1 MRTKS
6 PVFALIL
13 SSALLLLST
22 VVPVFAR
29 HADVHGIN
37 PADMDLSVS
46 PAVDFY
52 RYANGG
58 WLDRTPIPSDEGA
71 YGNFAELEDRTRV
84 QLLDL
89 FHQLATG
96 KAIAPGSDEEKALQ
110 IFQQGTDLKR
120 RDALDIAP
128 IQPILDEIA
137 AISDLDDLHRFLQ
150 TSIFSGVGGP
160 FPIYAY
166 PDLKDSSMMGAYLS
180 GPTYGLPNRDYYLE
194 DDEANAA
201 VRAAYIDTMATMLG
215 FLGRDEAEAAAAA
228 QAVYDL
234 EHRLIEPTLTREE
247 WQDLSLTYNPTSVSE
262 LSAQY
267 PMMDWPAYLAALGLD
282 DVDTLLVDEPK
293 YLKALD
299 QIVRQ
304 TPPDVLKDYLTLQ
317 VLWTFSDALGT
328 ELSDVAF
335 AFQGRVLAGAEEQRP
350 VDERVV
356 EGLNWQMGEA
366 VGKLYVDEY
375 FPPTAKEEIRAL
387 VDDLRAAFRIRLEN
401 NTWMTPETQAKA
413 LEKLDKLGG
422 KVGYPDHWRSY
433 AAVDVGNSYA
443 ESLRNA
449 ASAET
454 RRTLDQIGKPVDR
467 TEWRDPPQTVNAFYS
482 PENNEIVF
490 PAAFLQP
497 PYFDV
502 QADPAVNFGSIGA
515 VIGHEITHGFDLQGA
530 QFDAMGNLTDW
541 WTPEDYERFQ
551 ALNDRVA
558 AQYGAIE
565 ILPGLNIDGQIT
577 VTENVA
583 DLGGVQVAFDALQ
596 IHLAAQGDQTL
607 SAGPLATPDTVGL
620 TPEQRFFV
628 ACARAWRENTRDEF
642 LSTQVKSDFHAPASI
657 RATLPIRNMDTFYE
671 AFAIEPGDPMYLP
684 PEERIVIW

>member
-6 PVFALIL
+6 SVVTVVLI
-13 SSALLLLST
+13 SALLLLST
-22 VVPVFAR
+22 VLPVFAR
-29 HADVHGIN
+29 QGDVHGIN
-37 PADMDLSVS
+37 PADMDLSID

-58 WLDRTPIPSDEGA
+58 WLDRTAIPADEGA

-96 KAIAPGSDEEKALQ
+96 EALAPGSDEAKALQ
-110 IFQQGTDLKR
+110 IFQQGTDLTT
-120 RDALDIAP
+120 RDAVGFAP

-137 AISDLDDLHRFLQ
+137 AISDRDELHRFLQ

-160 FPIYAY
+160 FPVYAY
-166 PDLKDSSMMGAYLS
+166 PDLEDTAMTGAYLG

-215 FLGRDEAEAAAAA
+215 FLGRDEAEATAAA

-234 EHRLIEPTLTREE
+234 EHRLVEPTLTREE
-247 WQDLSLTYNPTSVSE
+247 WQDLSLTYNPTAVSE
-262 LSAQY
+262 LSTQY
-267 PMMDWPAYLAALGLD
+267 PMMDWTGYLAALGLK

-304 TPPDVLKDYLTLQ
+304 TPLDVLKDYLALQ
-317 VLWTFSDALGT
+317 VLWTFSDALTT

-335 AFQGRVLAGAEEQRP
+335 AFQGNVLAGAEEQRP

-356 EGLNWQMGEA
+356 ETLNWQMGEA
-366 VGKLYVDEY
+366 VGKLYVDAY
-375 FPPTAKEEIRAL
+375 FPPEAKEEISAL
-387 VDDLRAAFRIRLEN
+387 VEDLRAAFRIRLEN
-401 NTWMTPETQAKA
+401 NAWMTPETQARA
-413 LEKLDKLGG
+413 LEKLDKLGV
-422 KVGYPDHWRSY
+422 KVGYPDHWRTY
-433 AAVDVGNSYA
+433 AAVEVGDSYA

-449 ASAET
+449 ANAET
-454 RRTLDQIGKPVDR
+454 RRTLDKIGKPVDR
-467 TEWRDPPQTVNAFYS
+467 TEWLDPPQTVNAFYS

-497 PYFDV
+497 PYFDIH
-502 QADPAVNFGSIGA
+502 ADPASNFGSIGA
-515 VIGHEITHGFDLQGA
+515 IIGHEITHGFDLQGA
-530 QFDAMGNLTDW
+530 QFDAVGNLTDW

-551 ALNDRVA
+551 ALNDRVVE
-558 AQYGAIE
+558 QYAAIE

-583 DLGGVQVAFDALQ
+583 DLGGVQVAYDALR
-596 IHLAAQGDQTL
+596 IHLAAQEDQSPST
-607 SAGPLATPDTVGL
+607 APLATPDPLGL

-628 ACARAWRENTRDEF
+628 ACARAWRENTRDAF
-642 LSTQVKSDFHAPASI
+642 LSTQVKADFHAPASI
-657 RATLPIRNMDTFYE
+657 RATLPIRNMDAFHE
-671 AFAIEPGDPMYLP
+671 AFAIEPSDPMYLP